1 MGPRVA
7 GVPGVVGVEVA
18 GEVAPESRRATDRVG
33 HIVVESLRKEF
44 GATVA
49 VNDLSFDVSSGSVT
63 GFLGPN
69 GAGKTTTLR
78 VLLGLVSA
86 TRGRAS
92 IDGQPYRELAHPTR
106 KVGAVLEGA
115 NFHPGRTARNHMRV
129 VAGAGRLDRARIDE
143 VLALVGLT
151 EFAGKRV
158 QGYSLGMKQRL
169 GIAAALLGDPEVL
182 ILDEPANG
190 LDPEGIRWLRG
201 FLRALAAEG
210 RTVLVSSHVLAE
222 MSQTVDEVIVI
233 GKGNLIAQAP
243 LRELLGTSTGAVRV
257 RTPDA
262 DRLESL
268 LRGAGK
274 TPQRVDVDAL
284 VVADA
289 TNEEVGVLSAREG
302 IVLHELVNEALS
314 LEDVFLKLTASA
326 ELGA

>member
-1 MGPRVA
+1 MM
-7 GVPGVVGVEVA
+7 
-18 GEVAPESRRATDRVG
+18 G

-44 GATVA
+44 GPTVA
-49 VNDLSFDVSSGSVT
+49 VNELTFDVRSGSVT

-78 VLLGLVSA
+78 VLLGLVHA
-86 TRGRAS
+86 TRGRAT
-92 IDGQPYRELAHPTR
+92 IDGQHYRQLTHPSR

-129 VAGAGRLDRARIDE
+129 VAGAGRLDKTRIDE
-143 VLALVGLT
+143 VLGLVGLT
-151 EFAGKRV
+151 EFADKRV

-210 RTVLVSSHVLAE
+210 RTVLVSSHVLSE

-274 TPQRVDVDAL
+274 TPQRVNVDAL

-314 LEDVFLKLTASA
+314 LEDVFLKLTATA
-326 ELGA
+326 ELGV